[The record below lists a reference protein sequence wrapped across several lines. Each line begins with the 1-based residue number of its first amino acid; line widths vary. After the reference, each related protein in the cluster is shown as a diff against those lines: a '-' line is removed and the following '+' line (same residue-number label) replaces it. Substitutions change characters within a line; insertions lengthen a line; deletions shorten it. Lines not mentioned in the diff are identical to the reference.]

1 MNFLGYVHGLP
12 NIFTKAIGPGYI
24 SESRAHTFGGGA
36 EGIKEIF
43 IHMENS

>member
-24 SESRAHTFGGGA
+24 SESKAHTFGGG
-36 EGIKEIF
+36 GRRHQRNFHSYGK
-43 IHMENS
+43 